1 MVLSGMVNKLPPSE
15 VAVAAWS
22 AQFFALVT
30 RQTKTSGEGV
40 GGVGVGGVGVG
51 GVGVGGVGVGGVGVG
66 GVGVLP
72 QVPGKEFPGPG
83 SHVLLVYCAHTS

>member
-1 MVLSGMVNKLPPSE
+1 
-15 VAVAAWS
+15 
-22 AQFFALVT
+22 
-30 RQTKTSGEGV
+30 V